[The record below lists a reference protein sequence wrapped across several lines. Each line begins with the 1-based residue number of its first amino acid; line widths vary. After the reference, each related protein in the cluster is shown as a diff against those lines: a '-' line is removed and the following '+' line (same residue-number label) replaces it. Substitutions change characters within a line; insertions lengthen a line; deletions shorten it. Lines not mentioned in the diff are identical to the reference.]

1 MELEKIEESNL
12 LLNRTIKINEESLIN
27 TEKDKKD
34 LTRKIKETETS
45 TTYFKRFEEEL
56 EKLLQN
62 NDFETVIQIEI

>member
-12 LLNRTIKINEESLIN
+12 LLNRTIKINEESLKN